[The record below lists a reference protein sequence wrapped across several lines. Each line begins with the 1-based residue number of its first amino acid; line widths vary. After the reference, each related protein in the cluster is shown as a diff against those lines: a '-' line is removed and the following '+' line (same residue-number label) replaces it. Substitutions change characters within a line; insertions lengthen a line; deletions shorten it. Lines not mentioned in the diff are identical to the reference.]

1 MTGLGAIA
9 IAVSAAVTVPILATA
24 APTPAPKPAAPTTS
38 APAPNGAAPANLA
51 GKTVFLDPGHQGGT
65 DGHALN
71 KQVPDGR
78 GGKKDC
84 QTTGATS
91 VDGVPEHTINW
102 DVVQLV
108 KTGLEGIGAKVVLSR
123 PNDTGWGGCV
133 DERAA
138 AASAAHADVAVSV
151 HADSTANGAD
161 NTHRGF
167 HMIIPQLPIPDATV
181 NQVQS
186 TGGLKASQA
195 MRDSF
200 KAAGFTPAN
209 YAGVNDGLQTRSDI
223 AGVNLTKV
231 PDVFIEM
238 GNLSNPTE
246 AKTLGSKEGQV
257 KYALAISNGIVR
269 YLNGDKAAGPT
280 TTAPIT
286 DSSSLLAA
294 ITNGPVG
301 TIINKL
307 TGSADTA
314 PTTPTTPGTTPTSP
328 GATPTTPGTTP
339 TTPGTTTTQQQAG
352 IPGLS
357 NLNLSELIGMVT
369 QLFATNKV
377 AQPVT
382 EVPGREPA
390 AAPQAPNL
398 PIPTSIP
405 GLQAGKLPDINK
417 IMGSERFAQA
427 EDLTSQILRVML
439 VAVYQLNGGKL
450 PF

>member
-1 MTGLGAIA
+1 MTGLAAIA
-9 IAVSAAVTVPILATA
+9 VAVSAAVTVPILATA
-24 APTPAPKPAAPTTS
+24 APTPAPKPAAPTTTTT
-38 APAPNGAAPANLA
+38 APNGTTPASLA

-91 VDGVPEHTINW
+91 IDGVPEHTINW

-138 AASAAHADVAVSV
+138 AASAARADVAVSI
-151 HADSTANGAD
+151 HADSTSNGTD

-186 TGGLKASQA
+186 AAGLKASQA

-238 GNLSNPTE
+238 GNLSNPDE

-269 YLNGDKAAGPT
+269 YLGGDKAAGPV
-280 TTAPIT
+280 TTAPST
-286 DSSSLLAA
+286 DASSLLSA

-301 TIINKL
+301 TIISKL
-307 TGSADTA
+307 TGSADAT
-314 PTTPTTPGTTPTSP
+314 PTTPTTPG
-328 GATPTTPGTTP
+328 ATPTT
-339 TTPGTTTTQQQAG
+339 TQSA
-352 IPGLS
+352 IPGLN

-369 QLFATNKV
+369 QLFAANKV

-390 AAPQAPNL
+390 AAPHVAVPNVPL
-398 PIPTSIP
+398 PTSIP
-405 GLQAGKLPDINK
+405 GLQAGKIPDINK
-417 IMGSERFAQA
+417 IMGSQRFAQA
-427 EDLTSQILRVML
+427 EDLTSQVLRVML
-439 VAVYQLNGGKL
+439 VAVYQLNGGSL

>member
-9 IAVSAAVTVPILATA
+9 IAASAAVAVPILATA
-24 APTPAPKPAAPTTS
+24 APTPTPAPKPAAPTTS
-38 APAPNGAAPANLA
+38 TATPNGAAPANLA

-78 GGKKDC
+78 GGTKDC

-91 VDGVPEHTINW
+91 IDGVPEHKINW

-138 AASAAHADVAVSV
+138 AASASHADVAVSV

-186 TGGLKASQA
+186 TQGRKASEA

-246 AKTLGSKEGQV
+246 AKTLASKEGQV

-269 YLNGDKAAGPT
+269 YLGGDKAAGPT

-286 DSSSLLAA
+286 DASSLLAA
-294 ITNGPVG
+294 LTNGPVG
-301 TIINKL
+301 TIIDKL
-307 TGSADTA
+307 TGSADAT
-314 PTTPTTPGTTPTSP
+314 PTTPTTPG
-328 GATPTTPGTTP
+328 A
-339 TTPGTTTTQQQAG
+339 TTPGTTTPGTPPTTQQQAG
-352 IPGLS
+352 VPGLS

-369 QLFATNKV
+369 QLFAANKV
-377 AQPVT
+377 AEPVT
-382 EVPGREPA
+382 AVPGREPA
-390 AAPQAPNL
+390 AAPQAGKL

-405 GLQAGKLPDINK
+405 GLEAGKVPDINK
-417 IMGSERFAQA
+417 IMGSQRFAQA